1 MSVWIKVCGI
11 TDAAAASV
19 CGEAGVDAVGFVF
32 ADSPRRV
39 SPAQAARIAASLPP
53 SVARVA
59 VFRRPRPY
67 EVGRVRASFR
77 PDLVQADRGWP
88 TDPGEWEALPVFHES
103 ATVTGEIRS
112 FVDDHPGA
120 LFLYEGARSG
130 VGQRVDWARAAQIA
144 RLGPMVLA
152 GGLTPDNVTEAVRT
166 VRPHGVDVSSGV
178 ESRRGRKDPGRIRD
192 FVSAARAV
200 EGEEGR

>member
-1 MSVWIKVCGI
+1 VSIWIKVCGI
-11 TDAAAASV
+11 TDAAAASA

-39 SPAQAARIAASLPP
+39 SLAQAARIAASLPP
-53 SVARVA
+53 SMARVA
-59 VFRRPRPY
+59 VFRRPRPD
-67 EVGRVRASFR
+67 EVSRVGASFR

-88 TDPGEWEALPVFHES
+88 TDRSEWEALPVFHES

-130 VGQRVDWARAAQIA
+130 VGQRVDWERASQIA
-144 RLGPMVLA
+144 RLGPMILA

-192 FVSAARAV
+192 FVSAARAA